1 MCMVGLYVH
10 NPGCRVLKGGASHFL
25 WMLEVLSLE
34 EEFREL
40 QLQHKKDCGLPPGGY
55 NYQTHLDE
63 AVNLSHF
70 ITTRD
75 PTLAHGI

>member
-1 MCMVGLYVH
+1 MVGLYVH
-10 NPGCRVLKGGASHFL
+10 NAGCRVLKGGASHFL

-40 QLQHKKDCGLPPGGY
+40 QLQHKKDCMGLPPGGY

-70 ITTRD
+70 IATGD
-75 PTLAHGI
+75 PTLAPCI

>member
-1 MCMVGLYVH
+1 MVHRLIRPYSWMSGIKRRCFTLFVDVGSVVIRRGIPRVAAAAQERLY
-10 NPGCRVLKGGASHFL
+10 
-25 WMLEVLSLE
+25 
-34 EEFREL
+34 
-40 QLQHKKDCGLPPGGY
+40 GLPPGGY